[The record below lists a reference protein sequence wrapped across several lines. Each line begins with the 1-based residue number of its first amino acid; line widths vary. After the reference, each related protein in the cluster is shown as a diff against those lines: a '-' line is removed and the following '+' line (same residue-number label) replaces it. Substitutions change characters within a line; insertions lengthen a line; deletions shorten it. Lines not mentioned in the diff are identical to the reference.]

1 MPRPPEHGPENPA
14 CDRPRHHARRGPRAS
29 QRGALPLRLVRP
41 LDDPLVR
48 AATPAA
54 LPEPETARA
63 GAPAAGPGRR
73 APGVPVTARR
83 ADQARPAGRWA
94 RPGTRDR
101 GLAREP
107 LLPHAPGRLFRVPA
121 GARPP
126 ASVAGASR
134 APRLLPRVTHGSGT
148 SREKAPGGGGGGPR
162 DGPLRHFPGR
172 PLTFPPPSLPPPGP
186 RLS

>member
-1 MPRPPEHGPENPA
+1 MPRPPEPGPENPT

-48 AATPAA
+48 AATSEAV
-54 LPEPETARA
+54 PEPETARA

-73 APGVPVTARR
+73 APGVPVTPRR

-107 LLPHAPGRLFRVPA
+107 LLPHAPRRLFRVPA

-134 APRLLPRVTHGSGT
+134 ARRRLHPRVTEGRVTSGDT
-148 SREKAPGGGGGGPR
+148 AGEGDRKS
-162 DGPLRHFPGR
+162 
-172 PLTFPPPSLPPPGP
+172 T
-186 RLS
+186 RLNSSHSSISYAVF

>member
-1 MPRPPEHGPENPA
+1 MPRPPEHAPENPA

-107 LLPHAPGRLFRVPA
+107 LLPDAPGRVLRVLA
-121 GARPP
+121 GPRPP
-126 ASVAGASR
+126 PSVAGASGAR
-134 APRLLPRVTHGSGT
+134 RRRRPRVSEG
-148 SREKAPGGGGGGPR
+148 RR
-162 DGPLRHFPGR
+162 NLRGNGR
-172 PLTFPPPSLPPPGP
+172 G
-186 RLS
+186 RG